1 MKGIKMNIHEK
12 FLTFAEAA
20 LVEWLSTCTDW
31 LDTYREYNNKDE
43 FYQEN
48 YDEFVLVTFNSD
60 HDSWYDFSP
69 QTLTIDDIQALLST
83 HANHCEHQKE
93 HVDFIVPPPD
103 SIHDLLVNYGYYN
116 ATVGDRDR
124 LYARFI
130 ELTEEIDNTVS
141 AV

>member
-1 MKGIKMNIHEK
+1 MNIHEK

-31 LDTYREYNNKDE
+31 LHTYREYNNKDE

-69 QTLTIDDIQALLST
+69 QTLTFDDIQALLST

-130 ELTEEIDNTVS
+130 ELTEEIDQND
-141 AV
+141 AL

>member
-1 MKGIKMNIHEK
+1 MNIHGK

-60 HDSWYDFSP
+60 TIVGMTSVRRHSRLTTSKHFYRRT
-69 QTLTIDDIQALLST
+69 QTIVSTKRNMWTSLSRRLTVFTTYS
-83 HANHCEHQKE
+83 
-93 HVDFIVPPPD
+93 
-103 SIHDLLVNYGYYN
+103 
-116 ATVGDRDR
+116 
-124 LYARFI
+124 
-130 ELTEEIDNTVS
+130 
-141 AV
+141 